1 MAQSAHV
8 DDHGMLE
15 DSHSGLGGPGIF
27 EKIAIHDVYHR
38 SCITCCVCMLL
49 SVLHAVQR
57 KLHVASAI
65 FDFYHTH
72 GTGVFCNV
80 TQAP

>member
-27 EKIAIHDVYHR
+27 EKSLYMMY
-38 SCITCCVCMLL
+38 TTE
-49 SVLHAVQR
+49 AV
-57 KLHVASAI
+57 
-65 FDFYHTH
+65 
-72 GTGVFCNV
+72 
-80 TQAP
+80 